1 MPRQQQLLLL
11 LKYPY
16 LLYRHKSNVHQII
29 GNMPRATKKKNSTT
43 RGLMG
48 SIMPPV
54 DVNTDEM
61 MGEFVKRMKKGPVTL
76 VLVYAPWCGHC
87 VQYKP
92 EFEKMVN
99 TPNRNIQVA
108 QLRDDMVNKAP
119 LKNANINS
127 YPSVILVNKEGEVV
141 EEIQDRNNTQKMNQI
156 LEEGTG
162 SSGVNA
168 NSITNQIEQYNDLSK
183 PTKNNVAADIANEM
197 EPVATGNVTVP
208 NMQNDSKSAN
218 MSKKNTDSLVYK
230 AAGGG
235 CGCPFTRSS
244 FCAVQAGGSGLYGLL
259 SSVATGALPAAALLG
274 TAAVLAKLQRRTRKQ
289 KKASRKTKR
298 SRITRK

>member
-1 MPRQQQLLLL
+1 MP
-11 LKYPY
+11 
-16 LLYRHKSNVHQII
+16 
-29 GNMPRATKKKNSTT
+29 AKKKSTT
-43 RGLMG
+43 RGIMG

-54 DVNTDEM
+54 DVNRDEM

-92 EFEKMVN
+92 EFEKMVA
-99 TPNRNIQVA
+99 TSNRNIQVA

-141 EEIQDRNNTQKMNQI
+141 EEIQNRNDTAKMNQI
-156 LEEGTG
+156 LEEGIQNVEKT
-162 SSGVNA
+162 
-168 NSITNQIEQYNDLSK
+168 NSITGQIEQYNDLSK
-183 PTKNNVAADIANEM
+183 PTKNNVAADIANELG
-197 EPVATGNVTVP
+197 PVSTKNVTVP
-208 NMQNDSKSAN
+208 NYENDSKTAN

-235 CGCPFTRSS
+235 CGCPFAQR
-244 FCAVQAGGSGLYGLL
+244 GGCGGLYGLL

-274 TAAVLAKLQRRTRKQ
+274 SAAVLAG
-289 KKASRKTKR
+289 KKRKTKR
-298 SRITRK
+298 RKISRRKTMKRK

>member
-1 MPRQQQLLLL
+1 
-11 LKYPY
+11 
-16 LLYRHKSNVHQII
+16 
-29 GNMPRATKKKNSTT
+29 MPRATKKKNSTT

-54 DVNTDEM
+54 DVNSDEM

-141 EEIQDRNNTQKMNQI
+141 EEVQDRNNTQKMNQI

-162 SSGVNA
+162 SNGALSTNTGNNANA

-230 AAGGG
+230 AKVGGGG
-235 CGCPFTRSS
+235 CGCPFTS
-244 FCAVQAGGSGLYGLL
+244 ATLGPQAGGSGLYGLL

-274 TAAVLAKLQRRTRKQ
+274 TGMVLSQRQRKTRKQ

>member
-1 MPRQQQLLLL
+1 
-11 LKYPY
+11 
-16 LLYRHKSNVHQII
+16 
-29 GNMPRATKKKNSTT
+29 
-43 RGLMG
+43 
-48 SIMPPV
+48 MPPV
-54 DVNTDEM
+54 DVNSDEM

-141 EEIQDRNNTQKMNQI
+141 EEIQNRNDTAKMNQI
-156 LEEGTG
+156 LEEGVQNVEKT
-162 SSGVNA
+162 

-235 CGCPFTRSS
+235 CGCPFTRAS
-244 FCAVQAGGSGLYGLL
+244 QAGGSGLYGLL

-274 TAAVLAKLQRRTRKQ
+274 TGMVLSKRQRRTRKQ

-298 SRITRK
+298 SRTTRK

>member
-1 MPRQQQLLLL
+1 
-11 LKYPY
+11 
-16 LLYRHKSNVHQII
+16 
-29 GNMPRATKKKNSTT
+29 
-43 RGLMG
+43 
-48 SIMPPV
+48 
-54 DVNTDEM
+54 
-61 MGEFVKRMKKGPVTL
+61 
-76 VLVYAPWCGHC
+76 
-87 VQYKP
+87 
-92 EFEKMVN
+92 MVN

-156 LEEGTG
+156 LEEGTM
-162 SSGVNA
+162 SSGLNT

-235 CGCPFTRSS
+235 CGCPFARAT
-244 FCAVQAGGSGLYGLL
+244 QAGGSGLYGLL

-274 TAAVLAKLQRRTRKQ
+274 TAAVLAKRKSKTRKQ

>member
-1 MPRQQQLLLL
+1 
-11 LKYPY
+11 
-16 LLYRHKSNVHQII
+16 
-29 GNMPRATKKKNSTT
+29 
-43 RGLMG
+43 
-48 SIMPPV
+48 MPPV
-54 DVNTDEM
+54 DVNSDEM

-162 SSGVNA
+162 SSAVNA

-218 MSKKNTDSLVYK
+218 MSKKNTDSLIYK

-235 CGCPFTRSS
+235 CGCPFARLGTS
-244 FCAVQAGGSGLYGLL
+244 ATLGPGPQAGGSGLYGLL

-274 TAAVLAKLQRRTRKQ
+274 TGIILAKRKSKTRKQ

-298 SRITRK
+298 SRTTRK

>member
-1 MPRQQQLLLL
+1 
-11 LKYPY
+11 
-16 LLYRHKSNVHQII
+16 
-29 GNMPRATKKKNSTT
+29 MPRATKKKNSTT

-54 DVNTDEM
+54 DVNSDEM

-162 SSGVNA
+162 SNAVNA

-230 AAGGG
+230 AKGGG
-235 CGCPFTRSS
+235 CGCPFARLGP
-244 FCAVQAGGSGLYGLL
+244 QAGGSGLYGLL

-274 TAAVLAKLQRRTRKQ
+274 TGMVLAKSKSKTRKQ

-298 SRITRK
+298 SRTTRK

>member
-1 MPRQQQLLLL
+1 
-11 LKYPY
+11 
-16 LLYRHKSNVHQII
+16 
-29 GNMPRATKKKNSTT
+29 MPRAAKKKISTT

-54 DVNTDEM
+54 DVDRDEM
-61 MGEFVKRMKKGPVTL
+61 MDEFVKRMKKGPVTL

-162 SSGVNA
+162 VNTGA
-168 NSITNQIEQYNDLSK
+168 KSITNQIEQYNDLSK

-208 NMQNDSKSAN
+208 NMQNDSKTAN

-235 CGCPFTRSS
+235 CGCPFAR
-244 FCAVQAGGSGLYGLL
+244 AVIGPGPQAGGTGLYGLL

-274 TAAVLAKLQRRTRKQ
+274 TGALLAKRRAQTRKQ

-298 SRITRK
+298 SRTTRK

>member
-1 MPRQQQLLLL
+1 
-11 LKYPY
+11 
-16 LLYRHKSNVHQII
+16 
-29 GNMPRATKKKNSTT
+29 MPRATKKKNSTT
-43 RGLMG
+43 RGIMG

-54 DVNTDEM
+54 DVNSDEM

-141 EEIQDRNNTQKMNQI
+141 EEVQDRNNTQKMNQI

-162 SSGVNA
+162 SNVGANTGANA

-235 CGCPFTRSS
+235 CGCPFTR
-244 FCAVQAGGSGLYGLL
+244 ATQAGGSGLYGLL

-274 TAAVLAKLQRRTRKQ
+274 TAAVLAKSKSKTRKQ